1 MREKAWGLIELRPLQ
16 KHLGQLYFALGSI
29 L

>member
-1 MREKAWGLIELRPLQ
+1 MHERAWGLIELRPLQ
-16 KHLGQLYFALGSI
+16 KHLGELYFALGSI